1 MNSNPNTNLFCLQV
15 KILQKI
21 FDAEIDPDR
30 TKSYLERCKKRSDAF
45 ELLMGRK
52 PKRLQDDS
60 GSSNESDSSLTSNL
74 RKLGMRS

>member
-45 ELLMGRK
+45 ERLMGWTPR
-52 PKRLQDDS
+52 RLQDDS
-60 GSSNESDSSLTSNL
+60 GSSNESDSSLASD
-74 RKLGMRS
+74 LGRLDMRS